1 MTKQLTKRD
10 FITSNCP
17 HLGRP
22 CSAVN
27 HMLRT
32 LAQAM
37 DMAQPVT
44 ADDFEITGDSQL
56 QGCPNGCPARYIASH
71 KRIRIFCGV
80 DAAAQA
86 DTLDQYADHMLNPS
100 HTPMPAYVAA
110 NAPRAFAEARP
121 RSQMVD
127 EAVRLA

>member
-1 MTKQLTKRD
+1 MTKPMTKRD
-10 FITSNCP
+10 FIASNCP

-22 CSAVN
+22 CPAAD

-37 DMAQPVT
+37 DAAQPVT
-44 ADDFEITGDSQL
+44 AEDFEITGDSQL

-71 KRIRIFCGV
+71 NRIRIFCGV

-86 DTLDQYADHMLNPS
+86 HTLDQYADHMLSPNY
-100 HTPMPAYVAA
+100 TPMPAHVAA

-121 RSQMVD
+121 SSQTVD